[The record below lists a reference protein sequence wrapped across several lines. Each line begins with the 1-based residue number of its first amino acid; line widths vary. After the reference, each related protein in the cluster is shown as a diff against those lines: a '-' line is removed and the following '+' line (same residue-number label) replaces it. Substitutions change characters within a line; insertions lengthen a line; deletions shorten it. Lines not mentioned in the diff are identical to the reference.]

1 MAGRSRS
8 VEFDL
13 LVTGTEVGGKKVRKL
28 GDEFDDL
35 ADKVDRVDGKTAKVK
50 GIAKIERDS
59 DNLSASLRKLGGNV
73 LKTGAGVLKFASI
86 AGLAAGALGPLAIGV
101 GVAAVAAAQFA
112 VEMSGAAAALAPLAV
127 GAIFVTATLKAMG
140 EQFLASIEPVTKAWE
155 KSTTAAANLATKGL
169 KPLAREFV
177 RVNFPMIARAQER
190 IGVALNRQLRGFVGW
205 TNAAQGQQV
214 IARLT
219 EDTATAFETLAPAV
233 REVAQSFVAMLGRV
247 SQISFNSVTDGL
259 ASLLSKLSGFID
271 TIDASDVDRGVK
283 KLQRTAVAIR
293 DAFVAI
299 GNAIDFVVENK
310 DKILQ
315 LSDAILVLT
324 AVGAALA
331 GGWVVALGAALIL
344 LARHWDDVTGAV
356 GRVREAFSG
365 LGERFSSLQGT
376 LDSFGVFWAS
386 VKTGFREF
394 ADQVG
399 PRVAPMLERIQT
411 AFIKAQPLISGV
423 VTILGGLAKALLEVA
438 GPVAADF
445 LDAIGLMATFLGN
458 LALGAAMAAEM
469 ILAGFVAIF
478 QPLANLAKKLK
489 LPFADAFQSFIDG
502 ANNAK
507 NRMNTSIA
515 QVKTDTARAEMDR
528 LQKKVNSLKGKT
540 VKTEADKRA
549 IAESEARIEELIRT
563 IYRIPGNR
571 RVYVTTYFDQVNR
584 GTRNAGFGGN
594 RATGGRALGG
604 PVMKGVPYIVGENR
618 PELFIPSQS
627 GRIRPTVPTGWSGGG
642 STTINVYAPNYVG
655 DKRDLVKALD
665 DLASRGRLPK
675 AS

>member
-13 LVTGTEVGGKKVRKL
+13 LVTGTEVGGQKVRRL

-35 ADKVDRVDGKTAKVK
+35 ADKVDRVDGKTARVK
-50 GIAKIERDS
+50 GIAKIEKDS
-59 DNLSASLRKLGGNV
+59 DNLSRSLAKLGGNV

-86 AGLAAGALGPLAIGV
+86 AGLAAGALGPLVIGV
-101 GVAAVAAAQFA
+101 GIAAVAAAQFA
-112 VEMSGAAAALAPLAV
+112 IEMSGAAAALAPLAV
-127 GAIFVTATLKAMG
+127 GAIFVTQTLKAMG
-140 EQFLASIEPVTKAWE
+140 EEFLAAIEPVTKAWE
-155 KSTTAAANLATKGL
+155 KSTAAAANLATKGI

-177 RVNFPMIARAQER
+177 RANFPMIARAQER

-205 TNAAQGQQV
+205 LNAAQGQAV

-219 EDTATAFETLAPAV
+219 EDTATAFEALAPAV
-233 REVAQSFVAMLGRV
+233 REVAQSFVAMLGRI

-259 ASLLSKLSGFID
+259 AFLLGKLSGFID
-271 TIDASDVDRGVK
+271 TIDSSDVDRGVS
-283 KLQRTAVAIR
+283 KLQRTAVTIK

-331 GGWVVALGAALIL
+331 GGWIVALGASLIL

-356 GRVREAFSG
+356 QSVRDAFSG

-386 VKTGFREF
+386 VKAGFREF

-423 VTILGGLAKALLEVA
+423 VTILGGLAKALLEIA
-438 GPVAADF
+438 GPVVADF
-445 LDAIGLMATFLGN
+445 LDAVGLMATFLGN

-528 LQKKVNSLKGKT
+528 LQRKVNSLKGKT

-563 IYRIPGNR
+563 IYRIPNR
-571 RVYVTTYFDQVNR
+571 SVTITTYFDQVNR
-584 GTRNAGFGGN
+584 GTRNASFGGN

-604 PVMKGVPYIVGENR
+604 PVMRGVPYIVGENR
-618 PELFIPSQS
+618 PELFIPNQA

-642 STTINVYAPNYVG
+642 NTTIIIQAPNYVG